1 MEPSY
6 RERFSDP
13 AAERAVM
20 QAWESVLSGTIAGPP
35 GTALRALIEGSWQ
48 RCLQADVNPRASR
61 GPEPLSEDEL
71 FLHRERQRDLLGASQ
86 PVLAQACETLAEL
99 GTLIALSDTRSVILN
114 AVGDPTALEA
124 GQAIHL
130 MPGVDWS
137 EAYCGTNAI
146 GTALIT
152 GQAVQVHSTEHFC
165 EGIKGWTCSAAVIRH
180 PLDGDVVGVL
190 DVSGLSRTYS
200 RQHLAIA
207 MTSARHIESR
217 LRTAEME
224 RRYQLLDAA
233 LARFVAAGA
242 DVGVILLDHRGCP
255 IKANAQAQRA
265 LDDAGAGI
273 NLPRL
278 RRIAELA
285 LGPHSPRGA
294 GPALPVWLRPEW
306 VEPVLAGPE
315 RLGSLLI
322 LPRHPPAP
330 GAPRAAAAAQVAD
343 APAPDPF
350 NTVITADPAV
360 GELVEQ
366 ARRLRGSPVPVL
378 LLGETGVGKELFARG
393 LHSRGPFM
401 VLNCGG
407 LSRELLAS
415 ELFGYADGAFTGAR
429 KGGMRGKI
437 EAAEGGT
444 LFLDEIGEM
453 PLDMQSYLLR
463 VLEEREVY
471 RLGENVARRV
481 NFRLVA
487 ATHRDLQAE
496 IKAGRFRMDLYYR
509 IAVVHLHIPALRARK
524 GDVALLAQAFAL
536 RFQQEHGKEAAGME
550 PDALAALEAY
560 PWPGNIRELR
570 NVIES
575 AVLLSS
581 GGSLSRAMLPPE
593 VSHAPAPAPAALGP
607 ITLVQGEEDLIRRS
621 IVASGGNLTQSARS
635 LHIAK
640 STLYAKMKRY
650 GMSREDALGFGPDRP
665 GIDPRDA

>member
-35 GTALRALIEGSWQ
+35 GSALRALIEGSWQ
-48 RCLQADVNPRASR
+48 RCIRAEVDPRASR
-61 GPEPLSEDEL
+61 GPAPLSEDEL
-71 FLHRERQRDLLGASQ
+71 FLRRERQRDLLGASQ
-86 PVLAQACETLAEL
+86 PVLAQVCETLSEL

-114 AVGDPTALEA
+114 AVGAPSALEA

-137 EAYCGTNAI
+137 ETYCGTNAI

-207 MTSARHIESR
+207 MTLASHIESR

-224 RRYQLLDAA
+224 RRYRLLDAA
-233 LARFVAAGA
+233 VARFAAVGA
-242 DVGVILLDHRGCP
+242 DKGVILLDHRGCLVN
-255 IKANAQAQRA
+255 ANAQAQRA

-273 NLPRL
+273 LLPRL
-278 RRIAELA
+278 QRIAALA
-285 LGPHSPRGA
+285 LGQHSPAGP

-306 VEPVLAGPE
+306 IEPVLSDAE

-322 LPRHPPAP
+322 LPR
-330 GAPRAAAAAQVAD
+330 RAAPSTPQFPVAA
-343 APAPDPF
+343 PTPDPF
-350 NTVITADPAV
+350 CAVITADPEM

-366 ARRLRGSPVPVL
+366 ARRLRGSSVPVL

-401 VLNCGG
+401 VLNCGS

-429 KGGMRGKI
+429 KGGMPGKI

-481 NFRLVA
+481 NFRLIA

-509 IAVVHLHIPALRARK
+509 IAVVHLDIPPLRARK
-524 GDVALLAQAFAL
+524 SDIALLAQAFAL
-536 RFQQEHGKEAAGME
+536 RFQDEHGKEPAGIDL
-550 PDALAALEAY
+550 DALAALEDY

-570 NVIES
+570 NVIEG

-581 GGSLSRAMLPPE
+581 GGSLSRAMLPLA
-593 VSHAPAPAPAALGP
+593 VGQAAAPAPPATGS
-607 ITLVQGEEDLIRRS
+607 ITLVKGEEDLIRRS
-621 IVASGGNLTQSARS
+621 IAASGGNLTQSARS
-635 LHIAK
+635 LRIAK

-650 GMSREDALGFGPDRP
+650 GMSREDALGSGPEP
-665 GIDPRDA
+665 PEIDSRQG